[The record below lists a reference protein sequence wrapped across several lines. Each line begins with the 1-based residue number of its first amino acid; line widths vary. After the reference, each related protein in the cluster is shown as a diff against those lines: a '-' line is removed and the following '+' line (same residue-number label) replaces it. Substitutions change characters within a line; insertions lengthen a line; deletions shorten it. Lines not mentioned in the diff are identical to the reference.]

1 METNSFQEKFIQV
14 IIPVF
19 EGTIEERKKY
29 YLENPKPEKDH
40 IENIINSCSNA
51 NGAISGISGMLP
63 GIAGLVAIV
72 PELKSTV
79 ENQIIMIYDI
89 GVAHGKEEHLSKE
102 MVLSLAMQS
111 GIGSAGINTLTRQG
125 EKVLIKKASVKVFQ
139 QLAKALGVKLSASVI
154 KSAVAKFVPV
164 LGGIAIGIWVKYT
177 TTEIGENSAVV
188 LSKDFQIQETDKV
201 DEFEQNEDE
210 KLDVLENKVI
220 VLMNLMKADGESKD
234 KEKEFITQIIDN
246 IDFSFYTSA
255 KLKVDLQLS
264 SQSDVDFK
272 VLADSLKSDKDS
284 LLIDMISLAKRDG
297 EIHAKEFEYIMQV
310 CEKLNLDTKFVINE
324 LGANYLAI
332 KYYLKDLAIETTDL
346 LLVSFNNSINKAQF
360 YKNNRVFIFDNSNKI
375 LKKGTYLNGGKKIV
389 LDSGVTFESTII
401 IENLIKT
408 VL

>member
-1 METNSFQEKFIQV
+1 MEANSFQEKFIQV

-29 YLENPKPEKDH
+29 YLENPKPEKEH
-40 IENIINSCSNA
+40 VENIINSCSNA

-79 ENQIIMIYDI
+79 ENQITMIYDI
-89 GVAHGKEEHLSKE
+89 GVAYGKEEHLSKE

-111 GIGSAGINTLTRQG
+111 GIGSAGINALTRQG

-297 EIHAKEFEYIMQV
+297 ELHAKEFEYIMQV
-310 CEKLNLDTKFVINE
+310 CEKLNLDRKFVINE

-332 KYYLKDLAIETTDL
+332 KYYLKDLAIETSDVL
-346 LLVSFNNSINKAQF
+346 VVSFNSSKNNAQF
-360 YKNNRVFIFDNSNKI
+360 YKNNRIFIIDTSNKI
-375 LKKGTYLNGGKKIV
+375 LKKGIYLNGGKKIV
-389 LDSGVTFESTII
+389 LDNGVTFESTII

>member
-1 METNSFQEKFIQV
+1 MEANSFQEKFIQV

-29 YLENPKPEKDH
+29 YLENPKPEKEH
-40 IENIINSCSNA
+40 VENIINSCSNA

-79 ENQIIMIYDI
+79 ENQITMIYDI

-111 GIGSAGINTLTRQG
+111 GIGSAGINALTRQG

-297 EIHAKEFEYIMQV
+297 ELHAKEFEYIMQV
-310 CEKLNLDTKFVINE
+310 CEKLNLDRKFVINE

-332 KYYLKDLAIETTDL
+332 KYYLKDLAIETSDVL
-346 LLVSFNNSINKAQF
+346 VVSFNSSKNNAQF
-360 YKNNRVFIFDNSNKI
+360 YKNNRIFIIDTSNKI
-375 LKKGTYLNGGKKIV
+375 LKKGIYLNGGKKIV
-389 LDSGVTFESTII
+389 LDNGVTFESTII

>member
-1 METNSFQEKFIQV
+1 
-14 IIPVF
+14 
-19 EGTIEERKKY
+19 
-29 YLENPKPEKDH
+29 
-40 IENIINSCSNA
+40 
-51 NGAISGISGMLP
+51 
-63 GIAGLVAIV
+63 
-72 PELKSTV
+72 
-79 ENQIIMIYDI
+79 
-89 GVAHGKEEHLSKE
+89 
-102 MVLSLAMQS
+102 
-111 GIGSAGINTLTRQG
+111 
-125 EKVLIKKASVKVFQ
+125 
-139 QLAKALGVKLSASVI
+139 
-154 KSAVAKFVPV
+154 
-164 LGGIAIGIWVKYT
+164 
-177 TTEIGENSAVV
+177 
-188 LSKDFQIQETDKV
+188 
-201 DEFEQNEDE
+201 
-210 KLDVLENKVI
+210 
-220 VLMNLMKADGESKD
+220 
-234 KEKEFITQIIDN
+234 
-246 IDFSFYTSA
+246 
-255 KLKVDLQLS
+255 
-264 SQSDVDFK
+264 VDFK